1 MKYEEDQIL
10 NIINKINS
18 EFKETLL
25 SLYSYPYQ
33 GNSDVYSYYL
43 TGHCPSYA
51 QILYNIF
58 GDTETI
64 EFHAEDKKGTHIV
77 TKIND
82 HFYDVRGNVNTLI
95 DLGPNSKFNYS
106 YLGAM
111 QYYYG
116 NNDKIDQLLI
126 IQLSEIGKNS
136 KIKQKTKN

>member
-1 MKYEEDQIL
+1 MKYEEDKIL
-10 NIINKINS
+10 NVIEKMNR
-18 EFKETLL
+18 EFKEVLL

-64 EFHAEDKKGTHIV
+64 EFHFEDKVQHVV
-77 TKIND
+77 TKING
-82 HFYDVRGNVNTLI
+82 HFYDVRGNVDTKIN
-95 DLGPNSKFNYS
+95 LGPNSKFDYS

-111 QYYYG
+111 QDYYG
-116 NNDKIDQLLI
+116 NNDKVDNLLI
-126 IQLSEIGKNS
+126 LQLSEIGKNS
-136 KIKQKTKN
+136 KNRQKIKN

>member
-1 MKYEEDQIL
+1 MKYEEEQIL
-10 NIINKINS
+10 HIIEKINR
-18 EFKETLL
+18 EFKEILL

-64 EFHAEDKKGTHIV
+64 EFHFLEDDINEDHIV
-77 TKIND
+77 TKINE
-82 HFYDVRGNVNTLI
+82 HFYDVRGNVDSLTRRS
-95 DLGPNSKFNYS
+95 DSKFDYS

-111 QYYYG
+111 QDYYG
-116 NNDKIDQLLI
+116 NNDKVDSLLI
-126 IQLSEIGKNS
+126 LQLSEIGKIA
-136 KIKQKTKN
+136 KIGKK